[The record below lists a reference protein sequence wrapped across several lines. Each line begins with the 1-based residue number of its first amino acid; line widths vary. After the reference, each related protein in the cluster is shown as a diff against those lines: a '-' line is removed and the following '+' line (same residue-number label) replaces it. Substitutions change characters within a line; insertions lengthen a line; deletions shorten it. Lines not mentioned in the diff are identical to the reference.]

1 MGYFQ
6 TALRGIKW
14 MAALRVST
22 RGLVIVKTAIL
33 ARILLPSQFGIYGI
47 ATIVL
52 GFLETLTE
60 TGINIFLIQK
70 KENVDDYVDSA
81 WVVSVVRGM
90 LISFA
95 IFIFA
100 PFIANFFNSPNSISI
115 LYLTSIVPLIRG
127 FINPACVKFQKR
139 LQFNKQFY
147 YEASLF
153 FIDTLIAVLL
163 AFLTRSENSLVWG
176 MIIATSIEVILSF
189 LIFSPKPKFL
199 LNLAKVKEVVGKG
212 KWITGA
218 SIFNY
223 LFENVDDIFVGR
235 LLGTQSLG
243 FYQQAYKVASIPASE
258 VGEVF
263 NKVTFPVY
271 TAIGGDI
278 KRVKTAFLKTLL
290 VITTFVALF
299 GAFVFYY
306 PVQIIMII
314 LGNNWLFA
322 VPILQIL
329 AIYGVIKAISNSF
342 FSLFLGIEKQKIVTL
357 TTFIRALVLG
367 IVIYPLITIFGI
379 LGAGYAA
386 IIATLSSLPILTYFT
401 WKYLR

>member
-22 RGLVIVKTAIL
+22 RGLVVVKTAIL

-127 FINPACVKFQKR
+127 FINPACVKFQKS

-299 GAFVFYY
+299 GLFVFYY

-314 LGNNWLFA
+314 LGQNWLSA

-386 IIATLSSLPILTYFT
+386 IIAALSSLPILTYFT